1 MLTYMELK
9 INMEENNL
17 PDILT
22 LKQACEL
29 LNCHP
34 NTLRN
39 WEKEGIVKC
48 IRFGKR
54 GDRRFRKQDIL
65 QLLKNYNK
73 N

>member
-1 MLTYMELK
+1 MKLK
-9 INMEENNL
+9 INMEEKQL

-22 LKQACEL
+22 LKQACDL